1 MARVTSAPPQSL
13 PDDLADL
20 AGDQFY
26 GILAQRPEILR
37 AWFELDKVF
46 FGPSST
52 VDNRIKEEQRRTLSQ
67 GVGCRLCASLG
78 TPGDS
83 HPDPREAVA
92 VAFAGLLA
100 SDHRQIDES
109 SFAMLR
115 EEFDEREIV
124 ELVSWLC
131 FKYGSNMFGALMD
144 LVPASETEI
153 ASYADF
159 VAHG

>member
-1 MARVTSAPPQSL
+1 
-13 PDDLADL
+13 
-20 AGDQFY
+20 
-26 GILAQRPEILR
+26 
-37 AWFELDKVF
+37 
-46 FGPSST
+46 
-52 VDNRIKEEQRRTLSQ
+52 
-67 GVGCRLCASLG
+67 
-78 TPGDS
+78 
-83 HPDPREAVA
+83 
-92 VAFAGLLA
+92 
-100 SDHRQIDES
+100 
-109 SFAMLR
+109 MLR